1 MMLTLQTP
9 FRPIDRRSGFTLIEL
24 IAVIVVLAI
33 LSGIALPKF
42 FDYSARAR
50 SSALQGAL
58 GGVRTAIANYYAN
71 SAVTGAE
78 PVYPTLAEL
87 TTTGTV
93 MQEPIPANP
102 YNGLNTVVTV
112 TAQQA
117 ASRTVVQ
124 QAAGWCY
131 FVDNTQDPPVAIFY
145 ANSTNETR
153 VEDNQNGFT
162 PANEL

>member
-1 MMLTLQTP
+1 MSGTWPLSN
-9 FRPIDRRSGFTLIEL
+9 RSRSGFTLIEL

-58 GGVRTAIANYYAN
+58 GGIRTAIANYYAD
-71 SAVTGAE
+71 SAVAGAE
-78 PVYPTLAEL
+78 PVYPTVDQLN
-87 TTTGTV
+87 TDGTV
-93 MQEPIPANP
+93 MQEPLPANP
-102 YNGLNTVVTV
+102 YNGLSLVVAV
-112 TAQQA
+112 TAQQGA
-117 ASRTVVQ
+117 NRTIVQ
-124 QAAGWCY
+124 QQAGWCY

-145 ANSTNETR
+145 ANTDDESR
-153 VEDNQNGFT
+153 VDDVDGGYT